1 MAEVLL
7 PTSLIQ
13 LFPGCPR
20 RLQVEGATVRDVIEG
35 LDKRWP
41 GIRNRLCA
49 SGPALRQH
57 IRIFVN
63 AELATLETPVAATSE
78 VQIVP
83 ALSGG

>member
-1 MAEVLL
+1 VAEVLL
-7 PTSLIQ
+7 PMSLIQ

-20 RLQVEGATVRDVIEG
+20 RLRVEAATVRGVIDG
-35 LDKRWP
+35 LDERWP
-41 GIRNRLCA
+41 GMRNRLCA

-57 IRIFVN
+57 IRIFVD
-63 AELATLETPVAATSE
+63 AELATLETPVATTSE

>member
-20 RLQVEGATVRDVIEG
+20 RLRVEGATVGGVIDA
-35 LDKRWP
+35 LDERWP
-41 GIRNRLCA
+41 GMRNRLCV

-63 AELATLETPVAATSE
+63 AEPATLETPVAATSE